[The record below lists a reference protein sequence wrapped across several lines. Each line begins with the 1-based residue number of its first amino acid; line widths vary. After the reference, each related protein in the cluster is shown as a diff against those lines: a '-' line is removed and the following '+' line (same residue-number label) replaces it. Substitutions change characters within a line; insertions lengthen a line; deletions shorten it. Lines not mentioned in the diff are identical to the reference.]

1 MPVTM
6 SNRQRRVAVRTP
18 LVKRQTW
25 RMMRYLDCQDREL
38 SVVFVHDEGM
48 RSLNREYRSKDR
60 STNVLAFPQ
69 CQTYPGEPETQ
80 MLGDI
85 VVSLPTAAREALDL
99 GQSLEERVVFL
110 IAHGLLHLLGY
121 DHEGSESQRLRM
133 ERREQEILSYL
144 KEHMVSSGYP
154 QT

>member
-6 SNRQRRVAVRTP
+6 SNRQRRVAVKTP
-18 LVKRQTW
+18 FVKRQTR
-25 RMMRYLDCQDREL
+25 RMMVYLGCQDREL

-69 CQTYPGEPETQ
+69 SQTYAGEPQTQ

-85 VVSLPTAAREALDL
+85 VVSLPTAAREALEI
-99 GQSLEERVVFL
+99 GESLEERVVFL
-110 IAHGLLHLLGY
+110 LAHGLLHLLGY
-121 DHEGSESQRLRM
+121 DHEGSESQRLCM

-144 KEHMVSSGYP
+144 KGHMASSGYP
-154 QT
+154 QI

>member
-6 SNRQRRVAVRTP
+6 SNRQRRVAVKTP
-18 LVKRQTW
+18 FVKRQTW
-25 RMMRYLDCQDREL
+25 RMMVYLGCQDREL

-69 CQTYPGEPETQ
+69 CQTYPGEPQTL

-85 VVSLPTAAREALDL
+85 VVSLPTAAREAMDL

-110 IAHGLLHLLGY
+110 LAHGLLHLLGY
-121 DHEGSESQRLRM
+121 DHEGSESRRLCM
-133 ERREQEILSYL
+133 ERREHEILSYL

>member
-6 SNRQRRVAVRTP
+6 SNRQRRVAVKTP
-18 LVKRQTW
+18 FVKRQTR
-25 RMMRYLDCQDREL
+25 RMMVYLGCHDREL

-48 RSLNREYRSKDR
+48 RSLNRAYRSKDR
-60 STNVLAFPQ
+60 STNVLAFSQ
-69 CQTYPGEPETQ
+69 CQTYPGEPQTQ

-85 VVSLPTAAREALDL
+85 VVSLPTAAREAQELS
-99 GQSLEERVVFL
+99 QSLEARVVFL
-110 IAHGLLHLLGY
+110 LAHGLLHLLGY
-121 DHEGSESQRLRM
+121 DHEGSESQRLCM

-144 KEHMVSSGYP
+144 REHVVSSGYR

>member
-6 SNRQRRVAVRTP
+6 SNRQRRVAVKTP
-18 LVKRQTW
+18 FVKRQA
-25 RMMRYLDCQDREL
+25 RRVMVYLGCHDREL
-38 SVVFVHDEGM
+38 SVVFVNDEGM
-48 RSLNREYRSKDR
+48 RSLNRAYRSKDR

-69 CQTYPGEPETQ
+69 CQTYPGEPQTQ

-85 VVSLPTAAREALDL
+85 VISLPTAAREAEEL

-110 IAHGLLHLLGY
+110 LAHGLLHLLGY
-121 DHEGSESQRLRM
+121 DHEGPESQRLCM

-144 KEHMVSSGYP
+144 KGHMASSGDR